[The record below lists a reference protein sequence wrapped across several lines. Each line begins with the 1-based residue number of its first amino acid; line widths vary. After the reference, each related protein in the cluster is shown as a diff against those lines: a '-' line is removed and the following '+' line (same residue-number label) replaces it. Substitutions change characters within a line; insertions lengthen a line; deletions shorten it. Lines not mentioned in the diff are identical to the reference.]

1 MKLWIWLLL
10 AATLWAF
17 IAWVITGSLT
27 WLIIFF
33 GSVLMAR
40 VEMLAYDRRQVV
52 VVLRDRTDR

>member
-33 GSVLMAR
+33 GSVIMAR

-52 VVLRDRTDR
+52 VFRDRTDR